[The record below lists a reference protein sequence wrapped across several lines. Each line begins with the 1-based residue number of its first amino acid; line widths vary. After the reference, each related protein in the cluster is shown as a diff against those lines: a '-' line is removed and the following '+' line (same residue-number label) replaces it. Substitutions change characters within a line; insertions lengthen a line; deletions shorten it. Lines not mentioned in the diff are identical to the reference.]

1 MEHDIL
7 SAKLRQLDDGLQ
19 RLHGRIEAG
28 QRAGRTELRRE
39 IDALEA
45 QCRQEEAALLRDLR
59 QSQSPL
65 APVLAQSCLQAEQL
79 VRQTE
84 IRLQE
89 VYSQAPDEETS
100 AEEKILLAEY
110 ALDFAQSAAN
120 RALLACMNAM
130 DASLL
135 CQQERKWL

>member
-39 IDALEA
+39 IDALKA
-45 QCRQEEAALLRDLR
+45 QCRQEEAALLRDLER
-59 QSQSPL
+59 SQSPL
-65 APVLAQSCLQAEQL
+65 APVLAQSFRQAEQL
-79 VRQTE
+79 VRHAE
-84 IRLQE
+84 AGLQE
-89 VYSQAPDEETS
+89 VCSQAPDEETR

-110 ALDFAQSAAN
+110 ALDFAQGAAN
-120 RALLACMNAM
+120 RALLVCMNAM
-130 DASLL
+130 DADLL
-135 CQQERKWL
+135 RRQERIQ